1 MLSTSYEQPIYN
13 TVHTYSP
20 TAWIFLDCQ
29 NQHDDVSSHH
39 EKRNQGELLGRSEME
54 KQIQFP
60 AIVLKPSLPF
70 PLVRTVRNQN
80 LEKPG
85 LNRSSLVTWVDG
97 SLYHIYLT
105 LYTFEIVNFETYL
118 FAFSTLQQKLVRS
131 LLFQGIYSITSHM
144 KASALVQMDF
154 RFLRGQEPFLAGGA

>member
-1 MLSTSYEQPIYN
+1 
-13 TVHTYSP
+13 
-20 TAWIFLDCQ
+20 
-29 NQHDDVSSHH
+29 
-39 EKRNQGELLGRSEME
+39 ME

-105 LYTFEIVNFETYL
+105 LYTFEIVNFETYP
-118 FAFSTLQQKLVRS
+118 FAFSTLQQKLVRV
-131 LLFQGIYSITSHM
+131 LTLPGGLFNHFSHENSSGADGFQVPQGLGTLPSRWGLRIARGIHLSYEC
-144 KASALVQMDF
+144 ALHGHGPAMIIFQHKDSK
-154 RFLRGQEPFLAGGA
+154 QKC